1 MTDKEKLEKKTWKK
15 IDSVKYIEEID
26 PVFHEPL
33 LDINFVDGSKTQITL
48 GKLII
53 MTFTSN

>member
-33 LDINFVDGSKTQITL
+33 LDINFVDGSKTQMTL